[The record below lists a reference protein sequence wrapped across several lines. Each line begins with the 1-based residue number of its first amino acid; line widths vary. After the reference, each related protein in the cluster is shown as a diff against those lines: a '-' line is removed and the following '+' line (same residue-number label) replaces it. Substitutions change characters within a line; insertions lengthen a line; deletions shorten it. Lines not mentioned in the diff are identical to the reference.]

1 MEVIMQIEIW
11 FDFSCPFCYIGKTRF
26 EKALNKFKH
35 KDQVKVIYRS
45 YLLNPLFENKDNLNI
60 YEYLALEKSTS
71 VEEAKKLYELP
82 KKMAEQTGL
91 IYNLD
96 QMIPANSRLAHMM
109 VKLCEDNEIQSA
121 LINDIYAAHFTK
133 GLDIANIN
141 VLTELVSKYGF
152 NSDEIESLIEIKDI
166 KNKVNRDLDLAREFG
181 IQAVPGF
188 VINREYLVSGA
199 QKEEYFLQMLE
210 QVYKEEIVKDNGK
223 KETSYCVGDQCHNP
237 KIKV

>member
-1 MEVIMQIEIW
+1 MQIEIW

-45 YLLNPLFENKDNLNI
+45 YLLNPLFDNQDNLNI
-60 YEYLALEKSTS
+60 YEYLALEKSTT
-71 VEEAKKLYELP
+71 VEEAKKLFELP

-109 VKLCEDNEIQSA
+109 VKLCEDFEIQSA
-121 LINDIYAAHFTK
+121 LIKDIYAAHFTN
-133 GLDIANIN
+133 GLDISKLE
-141 VLTELVSKYGF
+141 VLTDLVSKYGF
-152 NSDEIESLIEIKDI
+152 NSEEIENLIEIKDI
-166 KNKVNRDLDLAREFG
+166 KNKVNHDLDLASSFG

-188 VINREYLVSGA
+188 VINREYLVNGA
-199 QKEEYFLQMLE
+199 QNEAYFLQMLE
-210 QVYKEEIVKDNGK
+210 QVYREEKVKDK
-223 KETSYCVGDQCHNP
+223 VEKEASYCVGDQCYNP

>member
-45 YLLNPLFENKDNLNI
+45 YLLNPLFDNQDNLNI
-60 YEYLALEKSTS
+60 YEYLALEKSTT
-71 VEEAKKLYELP
+71 VEEAKKLFELP

-109 VKLCEDNEIQSA
+109 VKLCEDFEIQSA
-121 LINDIYAAHFTK
+121 LINDIYAAHFTN
-133 GLDIANIN
+133 GLDISKLE
-141 VLTELVSKYGF
+141 VLTDLVSKYGF
-152 NSDEIESLIEIKDI
+152 NSEEIENLIEIKAI
-166 KNKVNRDLDLAREFG
+166 KNKVNHDLDLASSFG

-188 VINREYLVSGA
+188 VINREYLVNGA
-199 QKEEYFLQMLE
+199 QNEAYFLQMLE
-210 QVYKEEIVKDNGK
+210 QVYREEKVKDKVK
-223 KETSYCVGDQCHNP
+223 KEASYCVGDQCYNP